1 MDRTPTPTTKQDPLE
16 TPNSADSGD
25 TAKAARQLFTGAA
38 PAKKPPSRPVP
49 LTEKVSPAKQASRTE
64 DSDVTAQ
71 ICDLT
76 ATVSA
81 LAQQNSLLSQQM
93 AHLMSLMAQQL
104 PTSND
109 VADTQGGAPAND
121 VAEIQGR
128 ANSTSNDA
136 ANIQGRAPAND
147 VTDIQSDAT
156 YHTALASQ
164 PSRAAA
170 VHRPSSVML
179 TAHIIKNTDPQMYR
193 DCQDLKP
200 KPSNPAIALS
210 AFRKIKPQVIKAIQD
225 IKQPGIQADIAL
237 STFISEARAVLNSPA
252 DHTLAALL
260 TEALTTGSK
269 TVDTTTQNLLRL
281 AVKCGSPEEIYL
293 QAQLIRQTGRY
304 NRSKAALADVTQDP
318 AYNNFSPETNQGKHL
333 WAAILDL
340 LLAYWQRSKSGIADQ
355 LALETEY
362 RGMTCTNPDE
372 ISSHLTAEAELYTKL
387 TSAHIIYS
395 DQQRIRAILASCS
408 KQINAEYQS
417 FKKRKHQD
425 NLWNPLRDTDVNLF
439 AQDLETVTD
448 AMDPAEHDQPPH
460 HTKTPRKQQDTPRDR
475 PGLDDRP
482 CWDHQHLAD
491 GCSRGEHCP
500 WEHRGEAAAKKLKY
514 QTEDGTCRAFLT
526 DTCDRGDIC
535 KFKHPA
541 KSDADDASAK
551 VHHLDGAPKRECRD
565 HKNGR
570 CMRGDQCPYLH
581 PEPPEP
587 AAMHT
592 RLNESSDDSSDDED
606 LYESY

>member
-1 MDRTPTPTTKQDPLE
+1 MDRTPTPTTKPDPLE
-16 TPNSADSGD
+16 TPDTPDTQDS
-25 TAKAARQLFTGAA
+25 TQAARQLFTGAP

-49 LTEKVSPAKQASRTE
+49 PTEKVVPAKQASQTE
-64 DSDVTAQ
+64 DIDVTAQ

-76 ATVSA
+76 ATVNA
-81 LAQQNSLLSQQM
+81 LAQQNTTMSQQM

-104 PTSND
+104 LTSKD
-109 VADTQGGAPAND
+109 VADIQGGATAND
-121 VAEIQGR
+121 AASTQGRANSNDAASIQGR
-128 ANSTSNDA
+128 ANS
-136 ANIQGRAPAND
+136 ND
-147 VTDIQSDAT
+147 VTDIQGGAT
-156 YHTALASQ
+156 YHTACE

-179 TAHIIKNTDPQMYR
+179 TAHIFRKTDPQMYQ

-200 KPSNPAIALS
+200 KPSNPAITLT
-210 AFRKIKPQVIKAIQD
+210 AFNRIKPQVIKAIQD

-237 STFISEARAVLNSPA
+237 STFISEAKAVLNLPA
-252 DHTLAALL
+252 NHTLAALL

-281 AVKCGSPEEIYL
+281 AVKCGSSEEIYL

-318 AYNNFSPETNQGKHL
+318 AYNNFNPETEQGKHL

-362 RGMTCTNPDE
+362 RSMSCTNPDE
-372 ISSHLTAEAELYTKL
+372 ISSHLSAEAELYTKL
-387 TSAHIIYS
+387 RSAHIIYS
-395 DQQRIRAILASCS
+395 DQQRIRAILDSCS
-408 KQINAEYQS
+408 KQINKEYQS

-448 AMDPAEHDQPPH
+448 AMDPADEHDQPPH
-460 HTKTPRKQQDTPRDR
+460 NNKTPRKHQDTPRDL
-475 PGLDDRP
+475 PGSDDRP
-482 CWDHQHLAD
+482 CWDHQHLAG
-491 GCSRGEHCP
+491 GCNRGEHCR

-526 DTCDRGDIC
+526 DTCDRGDQC
-535 KFKHPA
+535 KFKHPVKPPEDTTPA
-541 KSDADDASAK
+541 Q
-551 VHHLDGAPKRECRD
+551 VYHLDGAQRRECRD
-565 HKNGR
+565 HKNGN
-570 CMRGDQCPYLH
+570 CPRGDQCTYLH
-581 PEPPEP
+581 ITHKPTVS
-587 AAMHT
+587 HT
-592 RLNESSDDSSDDED
+592 RLDESSSDSDDDD
-606 LYESY
+606 LFESY